1 MPADLSYRLAEL
13 ILAESARAGLGPG
26 SRLPTER
33 RLAAD
38 MGATRTSIRHA
49 LAVLEAQGHISR
61 EVGRGT
67 FLRHDPAQHDAT
79 GTGSSGLGAATE
91 DTGAAPR

>member
-1 MPADLSYRLAEL
+1 
-13 ILAESARAGLGPG
+13 
-26 SRLPTER
+26 
-33 RLAAD
+33 

-67 FLRHDPAQHDAT
+67 FLRHDP
-79 GTGSSGLGAATE
+79 GADGHRA
-91 DTGAAPR
+91 GAGAGGPGHRLAAARGRRAARPARRPAWPVRPAPASHRPT